1 MSKEPAL
8 KDILEYTPQP
18 LRFGTSGVRAK
29 VTELTDIEV
38 YCLTRGTLAYF
49 EQTGK
54 ITCNSGSADAIA
66 IPLAGDLRPSTERL
80 LQATAKAIADA
91 GYQVDYVGR
100 IPTPAL
106 TYYALQKG
114 VASFV
119 VTGSHIPADRNGQ
132 KANRCDGEV
141 LKSDEAGIV
150 RAVSAFR
157 DQEYNRPAG
166 QSLFDAKGMFKP
178 QFKYPLPDSNP
189 SAAEVFQSRYRKV
202 FPTDAL
208 KGLRVLFFEYSA
220 VGRELIPQILENA
233 GAEVVRAGRSEE
245 FIPLDTEAISD
256 HHLQMLAD
264 LAGQQSGQF
273 DAIVSTDGDSDR
285 PLVIGLQQSGGETKL
300 QFIPGD
306 LLGAIV
312 ADALKAD
319 AVAVP
324 ISANPALEEFFNTR
338 GISVLRTR
346 IGSPY
351 VIEAMETLKSQGKQ
365 RVMAWEAN
373 GGFLLGSA
381 ITLEKGVLEPLPTR
395 DATLPMLTVL
405 QVANQRQIPLAQ
417 LLREFPPCY
426 GKSDLLDEFPQEDS
440 RLMVEF
446 FKPEDDR
453 IKTLE
458 FVDGAVRLL
467 DADNRKVGVWPQE
480 SGQAK
485 SWLEKKRLLES
496 VFSPAEGFAEIV
508 KINVLD
514 GIRCYFAN
522 GEIAHVRP
530 SGNAPQLRI
539 YAFASTP
546 ERAREIAAL
555 AVKEPDGL
563 LRRLQALVVEK
574 GSNGT
579 V

>member
-1 MSKEPAL
+1 MSNGPLL
-8 KDILEYTPQP
+8 KDMLEYTPQP

-49 EQTGK
+49 EQTSK
-54 ITCNSGSADAIA
+54 LTCHSHASAAVT

-80 LQATAKAIADA
+80 LQATAKAIDDA
-91 GYQVDYVGR
+91 GFEVDYVGR

-119 VTGSHIPADRNGQ
+119 VTGSHIPSDRNGQ

-150 RAVSAFR
+150 EAVSVFR
-157 DQEYNRPAG
+157 DREYNRPAD
-166 QSLFDAKGMFKP
+166 QSPFDSKGMFKP
-178 QFKYPLPDSNP
+178 QCEYRLPSPNMK
-189 SAAEVFQSRYRKV
+189 AAGVFQSRYQNV
-202 FPTDAL
+202 FTSDAL
-208 KGLRVLFFEYSA
+208 TGLRVLFFEYSA
-220 VGRELIPQILENA
+220 VGRDLIPQILEQA

-264 LAGQQSGQF
+264 LARQQPGKL

-285 PLVIGLQQSGGETKL
+285 PLVIGLQKPGGEPEL

-306 LLGAIV
+306 LLGALA
-312 ADALKAD
+312 ADALNAD

-324 ISANPALEEFFNTR
+324 ISANPALEEFFAAR

-351 VIEAMETLKSQGKQ
+351 VIEAMETLKAQGRQ
-365 RVMAWEAN
+365 RVVAWEAN

-381 ITLEKGVLEPLPTR
+381 IAFEQGMLEPLPTR

-405 QVANQRQIPLAQ
+405 RLANRRQVPLAQ
-417 LLREFPPCY
+417 LLEDFPPCY
-426 GKSDLLDEFPQEDS
+426 GKSDLLDEFPQQDS
-440 RLMVEF
+440 RRIVEF
-446 FKPEDDR
+446 FKPRDEH
-453 IKTLE
+453 IITLE
-458 FVDGAVRLL
+458 FMDGGVRLL
-467 DADNRKVGVWPQE
+467 DRDNREIGCWPE
-480 SGQAK
+480 GSGEADL
-485 SWLEKKRLLES
+485 WVEKKRLLET
-496 VFSPAEGFAEIV
+496 VFTPAEGFAEIV

-522 GEIAHVRP
+522 DEIAHIRP

-539 YAFASTP
+539 YAFANTP
-546 ERAREIAAL
+546 ARAKEIAAL

-563 LRRLQALVVEK
+563 LRRLQQAVVQ
-574 GSNGT
+574 
-579 V
+579 

>member
-1 MSKEPAL
+1 MSNGPVL
-8 KDILEYTPQP
+8 KDMLEYTPQP

-54 ITCNSGSADAIA
+54 LTCHSHPSGTVT

-80 LQATAKAIADA
+80 LQATAKAIDDA
-91 GYQVDYVGR
+91 GFEVDYVGR

-119 VTGSHIPADRNGQ
+119 VTGSHIPSDRNGQ

-150 RAVSAFR
+150 EAVSVFR
-157 DQEYNRPAG
+157 DREYNRPAD
-166 QSLFDAKGMFKP
+166 QSPFDSKGMFKP
-178 QFKYPLPDSNP
+178 QFKYRLPSPNMK
-189 SAAEVFQSRYRKV
+189 AAEVFQSRYQNV
-202 FPTDAL
+202 FTSDAL

-220 VGRELIPQILENA
+220 VGRDLIPQILEQA

-264 LAGQQSGQF
+264 LACQQPGKL

-285 PLVIGLQQSGGETKL
+285 PLVIGLQKPGGDPEL

-306 LLGAIV
+306 LLGALV
-312 ADALKAD
+312 AEALNAD

-324 ISANPALEEFFNTR
+324 ISANPSLEEFFAAR

-351 VIEAMETLKSQGKQ
+351 VIEAMETLKAQGRQ
-365 RVMAWEAN
+365 RVVAWEAN

-381 ITLEKGVLEPLPTR
+381 VAFEQGMLEPLPTR

-405 QVANQRQIPLAQ
+405 RVANRRQVPLAQ
-417 LLREFPPCY
+417 LLEDFPPCY
-426 GKSDLLDEFPQEDS
+426 GKSDLLDEFPQQDS
-440 RLMVEF
+440 RRIVEF
-446 FKPEDDR
+446 FKPRDER
-453 IKTLE
+453 VITLE
-458 FVDGAVRLL
+458 FMDGGVRLL
-467 DADNRKVGVWPQE
+467 DRDNQEIGYWPE
-480 SGQAK
+480 GSGEAGLWIK
-485 SWLEKKRLLES
+485 KKRLLET
-496 VFSPAEGFAEIV
+496 VFTPAEGFAEIV

-522 GEIAHVRP
+522 DEIAHIRP

-539 YAFASTP
+539 YAFAKTP
-546 ERAREIAAL
+546 ERAKEIAAL

-563 LRRLQALVVEK
+563 LRRLQQAVIQ
-574 GSNGT
+574 
-579 V
+579 

>member
-1 MSKEPAL
+1 MSNGPVL
-8 KDILEYTPQP
+8 KDMLEYTPQP

-54 ITCNSGSADAIA
+54 LTCHSHPSGTVT

-80 LQATAKAIADA
+80 LQATAKAIDDA
-91 GYQVDYVGR
+91 GFEVDYVGR

-119 VTGSHIPADRNGQ
+119 VTGSHIPSDRNGQ

-150 RAVSAFR
+150 EAVSVFR
-157 DQEYNRPAG
+157 DREYNRPAD
-166 QSLFDAKGMFKP
+166 QSPFDSKGMFKA
-178 QFKYPLPDSNP
+178 QFKYRLPSPNMK
-189 SAAEVFQSRYRKV
+189 AAEVFQSRYQNV
-202 FPTDAL
+202 FTSDAL

-220 VGRELIPQILENA
+220 VGRDLIPQILEQA

-264 LAGQQSGQF
+264 LAGQQPGKL

-285 PLVIGLQQSGGETKL
+285 PLVIGLQKPGGDPEL

-306 LLGAIV
+306 LLGALV
-312 ADALKAD
+312 AEALNAD

-324 ISANPALEEFFNTR
+324 ISANPSLEEFFAAR

-351 VIEAMETLKSQGKQ
+351 VIEAMETLKAQGRQ
-365 RVMAWEAN
+365 RVVAWEAN

-381 ITLEKGVLEPLPTR
+381 VAFEQGMLEPLPTR

-405 QVANQRQIPLAQ
+405 RVANRRQVPLAQ
-417 LLREFPPCY
+417 LLEDFPPCY
-426 GKSDLLDEFPQEDS
+426 GKSDLLDEFPQQDS
-440 RLMVEF
+440 RRIVEF
-446 FKPEDDR
+446 FKPRDER
-453 IKTLE
+453 VITLE
-458 FVDGAVRLL
+458 FMGGGVRLL
-467 DADNRKVGVWPQE
+467 DRDNQEIGCWPEGSGEADLWIK
-480 SGQAK
+480 
-485 SWLEKKRLLES
+485 KKRLLET
-496 VFSPAEGFAEIV
+496 VFTPAEGFAEIV

-522 GEIAHVRP
+522 DEIAHIRP

-539 YAFASTP
+539 YAFAKTP
-546 ERAREIAAL
+546 ERAKEIAAL

-563 LRRLQALVVEK
+563 LRRLQQAVIQ
-574 GSNGT
+574 
-579 V
+579 